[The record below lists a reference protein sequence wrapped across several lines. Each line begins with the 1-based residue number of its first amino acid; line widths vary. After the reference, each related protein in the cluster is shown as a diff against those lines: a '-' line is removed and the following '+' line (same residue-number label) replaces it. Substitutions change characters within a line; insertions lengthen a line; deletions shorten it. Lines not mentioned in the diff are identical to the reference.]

1 LGLAEAL
8 VRREIDGML
17 LAPGSAVVV
26 IEHHLHPDSLA
37 VPLHQGFGDGGQGEF
52 LDRHENL
59 AIRLVDGS
67 QHHGLEVIALAPT
80 PCQGAAVLPI
90 TVVVEANLNALW

>member
-1 LGLAEAL
+1 MGLAEAL

-37 VPLHQGFGDGGQGEF
+37 VALHQGFGDGGQGEF

-59 AIRLVDGS
+59 AIRLVDGP
-67 QHHGLEVIALAPT
+67 QHHGFEVIALAPT
-80 PCQGAAVLPI
+80 SRQGAAVLPI
-90 TVVVEANLNALW
+90 TVVVEANLNACW

>member
-1 LGLAEAL
+1 
-8 VRREIDGML
+8 ML

-26 IEHHLHPDSLA
+26 IEHHLHPDSLTVA
-37 VPLHQGFGDGGQGEF
+37 SYQGFGDGGQGEF

-59 AIRLVDGS
+59 AVCLVDRS

-80 PCQGAAVLPI
+80 SGQGAAVLPI
-90 TVVVEANLNALW
+90 AVVVEANLNTCW

>member
-1 LGLAEAL
+1 M
-8 VRREIDGML
+8 RREIDGML

-37 VPLHQGFGDGGQGEF
+37 VALHQCFGDGGQGEF
-52 LDRHENL
+52 LDRYENL

-67 QHHGLEVIALAPT
+67 QHHGLEVITLAPT
-80 PCQGAAVLPI
+80 TRQGTTVLTI
-90 TVVVEANLNALW
+90 TVMVEANLNARW